1 MRFVDSHT
9 HIYLRS
15 FQDIETMS
23 AAGIEGVVVC
33 SYFPVKPIGPST
45 LVDLHRWL
53 TELEPERLKKCGIS
67 ALVAVGIHPRSIPS
81 TGVREV
87 LDHISSL
94 FDSGKALALGE
105 VGLET
110 ASNEEEK
117 VLLRQISL
125 AKTYD
130 LPMIFHTPRQN
141 KAQIFDRLL
150 KLIKGQKVDMTKVI
164 IDHLTADLVA
174 RVRELNAN
182 AGITVQPGKMTEK
195 DVVSIVASAGV
206 EGVLINSDLSN
217 QPSDPLTLPKV
228 ARALSE
234 AGTSKADVEKVTYFN
249 AKKILKF

>member
-1 MRFVDSHT
+1 MRFIDSHT

-33 SYFPVKPIGPST
+33 SYFPVKPTGPNT

-53 TELEPERLKKCGIS
+53 TEVEPQRLEKCGIS

-81 TGVREV
+81 TGVRDV

-110 ASNEEEK
+110 ASSEEEK

-125 AKTYD
+125 AKSYD

-141 KAQIFDRLL
+141 KVQIFDRLL
-150 KLIKGQKVDMTKVI
+150 KLIMGQKVDMTKVI
-164 IDHLTADLVA
+164 VDHLTADLVA

-182 AGITVQPGKMTEK
+182 AGITVQPEKMTEK
-195 DVVSIVASAGV
+195 DAVSIISSAGV
-206 EGVLINSDLSN
+206 EGILINSDLSH

-228 ARALSE
+228 ARALIG
-234 AGTSKADVEKVTYFN
+234 AGIGKGDVEKVTYSN
-249 AKKILKF
+249 VKEILKF

>member
-1 MRFVDSHT
+1 MRFIDSHT
-9 HIYLRS
+9 HMYLRS
-15 FQDIETMS
+15 FQDAEAMS

-33 SYFPVKPIGPST
+33 SYFPVKPTGPDT

-53 TELEPERLKKCGIS
+53 TEVEPERLKKCEIT
-67 ALVAVGIHPRSIPS
+67 AAVAVGIHPRSIPA

-125 AKTYD
+125 AKSYD

-141 KAQIFDRLL
+141 KAQVFDRLL
-150 KLIKGQKVDMTKVI
+150 KLIEWQKVDMTKVI
-164 IDHLTADLVA
+164 IDHLTADLVP

-182 AGITVQPGKMTEK
+182 AGITVQPEKMTEK
-195 DVVSIVASAGV
+195 DAVSIVSSAGA
-206 EGVLINSDLSN
+206 EGILINSDLSN

-228 ARALSE
+228 ARALRE
-234 AGTSKADVEKVTYFN
+234 AGISKEDVKKVTYFN
-249 AKKILKF
+249 AKKILNS